1 MACRGYFLALDGPCT
16 ARLLAAHG
24 DDQRVIEVIQELDMT
39 GAPDGCGADKAWDGI
54 HRCLTEGKLGSD
66 DGTYPLNAVIL
77 GGLPLHQ
84 GDDYVVSYNPP
95 RSGPRGRRGTLRLRP
110 FAVPRQVPGT
120 RPGRLR
126 RRNRRT
132 DRPILGAFITGNG
145 STMLGRGR
153 IVL

>member
-1 MACRGYFLALDGPCT
+1 MACRGYFLAHGPCT

-95 RSGPRGRRGTLRLRP
+95 PLRSARSPRHSPPSTFRRSS
-110 FAVPRQVPGT
+110 PGT
-120 RPGRLR
+120 RHST
-126 RRNRRT
+126 RT
-132 DRPILGAFITGNG
+132 TTAP
-145 STMLGRGR
+145 
-153 IVL
+153 